1 MPGFEVKV
9 SKVPLICMK
18 VLTVLPYHHTSETP
32 SSPACRF
39 TGFCPYY
46 HTSDFPTFDNI
57 TLRDGT
63 RMPCPREYIE
73 ALARNHSALM
83 DVSTEQ
89 KLFIPLVK
97 QTQWK

>member
-1 MPGFEVKV
+1 MPPE
-9 SKVPLICMK
+9 S
-18 VLTVLPYHHTSETP
+18 P
-32 SSPACRF
+32 SSACRF
-39 TGFCPYY
+39 SQFCPYY
-46 HTSDFPTFDNI
+46 HTSDFATYDNI

-73 ALARNHSALM
+73 ALARNHSTLM